1 MINETYKKLE
11 ELLTYTDSNGTV
23 YLKGR
28 LIRYNDG
35 TITLFTGNTRY
46 EELKEQLLKFNVI
59 KLESLNNSK
68 HLTIK
73 G

>member
-1 MINETYKKLE
+1 MNNETYQKLE

-28 LIRYNDG
+28 LRRYNDG

-59 KLESLNNSK
+59 KLESLTNSK
-68 HLTIK
+68 YLTIK